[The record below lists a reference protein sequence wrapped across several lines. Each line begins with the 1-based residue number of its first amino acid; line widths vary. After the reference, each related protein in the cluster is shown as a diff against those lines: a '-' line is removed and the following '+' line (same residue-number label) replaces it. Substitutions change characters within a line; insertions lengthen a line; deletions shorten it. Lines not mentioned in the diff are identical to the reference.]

1 MRIDRARWQDI
12 IVRKDTPDIRKR
24 GCEVG
29 SEKWLT
35 CKEVAEHW
43 QLSQNTVNRMIRRGE
58 LEAVRFGATWRI
70 PAEAVRSYERRG
82 VALNAS

>member
-1 MRIDRARWQDI
+1 MFREINQ
-12 IVRKDTPDIRKR
+12 PD
-24 GCEVG
+24 GAVG

-43 QLSQNTVNRMIRRGE
+43 RLSQNTVNRMIRRGD

-70 PAEAVRSYERRG
+70 PAEAVLSYERRG
-82 VALNAS
+82 KQERR